1 MKKVCTTLHF
11 FLVHVCDP
19 VQLVHVMTTHTTPQ
33 KIRAG
38 SYRLGNLIVTKQ
50 EPTSRGGTTTW
61 RNQRGKLIGYS
72 LGDVTRL
79 VNTFGSVAY
88 DLANG
93 TKHHP
98 LSVRF

>member
-1 MKKVCTTLHF
+1 
-11 FLVHVCDP
+11 
-19 VQLVHVMTTHTTPQ
+19 MTTYTP
-33 KIRAG
+33 KKLRAG
-38 SYRLGNLIVTKQ
+38 SYQLGNLTISKQ
-50 EPTSRGGTTTW
+50 EPTTRGGTTTW
-61 RNQRGKLIGYS
+61 RSQRGKLIGYS

-98 LSVRF
+98 HSKRA

>member
-1 MKKVCTTLHF
+1 
-11 FLVHVCDP
+11 
-19 VQLVHVMTTHTTPQ
+19 MTTHTP
-33 KIRAG
+33 KKLRAG
-38 SYRLGNLIVTKQ
+38 SYQLGNLIVSKQ
-50 EPTSRGGTTTW
+50 EPTNRGGTTTW
-61 RNQRGKLIGYS
+61 RSERGKLIGYS

-98 LSVRF
+98 LTKLHRA